1 MEMIKKIGDKRG
13 ISPVV
18 ATVLLIT
25 IALVV
30 IAIIWIWASRSI
42 QDKETKF
49 GTQLSQACAK
59 LNIDVSISE
68 GNVEVVNNENQFALE
83 DLILKDTS
91 GDLHRC
97 GLGPVSPG
105 DSKSATILSCEGI
118 SADDV
123 KSIIPVLKGDDD
135 VIYNCDND
143 EITNF

>member
-1 MEMIKKIGDKRG
+1 MIKKIRDKAG

-42 QDKETKF
+42 QDGETKF

-59 LNIDVSISE
+59 LNIDVSISA
-68 GNVEVVNNENQFALE
+68 GNVDVVNSETQFALE
-83 DLILKDTS
+83 DIILKDND

-105 DSKSATILSCEGI
+105 DSKSATLLSCEI
-118 SADDV
+118 SEESDI
-123 KSIIPVLKGDDD
+123 KSIIPVLKGDED
-135 VIYNCDND
+135 VIYNCEDD
-143 EITNF
+143 EIKL

>member
-1 MEMIKKIGDKRG
+1 MIKKIRDKAG

-42 QDKETKF
+42 QDGETKF

-59 LNIDVSISE
+59 LNIDVSISA
-68 GNVEVVNNENQFALE
+68 GNVDVVNSETQFALE
-83 DLILKDTS
+83 DIILKDND

-97 GLGPVSPG
+97 NLGPVSPG
-105 DSKSATILSCEGI
+105 ASESVAVSNCEEI

>member
-1 MEMIKKIGDKRG
+1 MIKKIRDKAG

-42 QDKETKF
+42 QDGETKF

-59 LNIDVSISE
+59 LNIDVSISA
-68 GNVEVVNNENQFALE
+68 GNVDVVNSETQFALE
-83 DLILKDTS
+83 DIILKDND

-105 DSKSATILSCEGI
+105 DSKSATLLSCEI
-118 SADDV
+118 SEESDI
-123 KSIIPVLKGDDD
+123 KSIIPVLKGDED
-135 VIYNCDND
+135 VIYNCEDD

>member
-1 MEMIKKIGDKRG
+1 MIKKIRGKAG

-30 IAIIWIWASRSI
+30 IAIIWIWSSRSI
-42 QDKETKF
+42 QDGETKF

-59 LNIDVSISE
+59 LNIDVSISA
-68 GNVEVVNNENQFALE
+68 GNVDVVNSETQFALE
-83 DLILKDTS
+83 DIILKDND

-105 DSKSATILSCEGI
+105 DSKSATLLSCEI
-118 SADDV
+118 SEESDI
-123 KSIIPVLKGDDD
+123 KSIIPVLKGDED
-135 VIYNCDND
+135 VIYNCEDD
-143 EITNF
+143 EIKL